1 MSGGSRRSTGGFP
14 DVHEVECG
22 SFGSVSVVVGWV
34 GLVGERSVVAGIALR
49 RSEKGSS
56 DVLAEET
63 GEREVSWVGV
73 REGVGGCEGQ
83 MGL

>member
-1 MSGGSRRSTGGFP
+1 MEWLERGKGARRSTRGFP

-34 GLVGERSVVAGIALR
+34 GLVGERSMVAGIALR

-63 GEREVSWVGV
+63 GWRAIMG
-73 REGVGGCEGQ
+73 EGQ
-83 MGL
+83 RGVWRM

>member
-1 MSGGSRRSTGGFP
+1 MSGGSRRSTGEFP

-63 GEREVSWVGV
+63 GERGIM
-73 REGVGGCEGQ
+73 GEGQ
-83 MGL
+83 RGGWRM